1 MRKKI
6 NLRVKTLSLVV
17 GLFVASAVVLIV
29 IVASILLKSYAEIED
44 QSANRDLQ
52 RLQKVF
58 SADLKQIF
66 TIIEDYASWDDTYEF
81 ARNPNQAYIK
91 SNLEGDTFLALV
103 SISLCCSMKKGGNC
117 FQPGTTLKKERPYR
131 CRARFFNS

>member
-1 MRKKI
+1 M
-6 NLRVKTLSLVV
+6 NLRVKTLSLVI

-81 ARNPNQAYIK
+81 ARNPNQAYIE
-91 SNLEGDTFLALV
+91 SNLEGDTF
-103 SISLCCSMKKGGNC
+103 SSLGLNFIVLLDEEGREL
-117 FQPGTTLKKERPYR
+117 F
-131 CRARFFNS
+131 